1 MKKILDY
8 QKVMLSAKKK
18 EVVKSIKTEKCPL
31 AVRQSIVTSVKVVP
45 EDCVS
50 VLTDVKETKAM
61 DETIL
66 L

>member
-1 MKKILDY
+1 M
-8 QKVMLSAKKK
+8 SAKKK

-31 AVRQSIVTSVKVVP
+31 AVRRSIVTSLKVVP

-61 DETIL
+61 DETIIL
-66 L
+66 